1 MGWRQMGWWRMG
13 AQPMQRSLRR
23 LTAMVE
29 TAAATAA
36 AAALGIAVLAG
47 AGAALLRYTAG
58 IAVPDGFDIVR
69 LAGGI
74 AACWGIAAA
83 IAADDLIR
91 IDLAAGLGRRA
102 ARITALTGAIGLA
115 AGGLLLARSGVL
127 GAMLLTHSG
136 ETTADLQMPLWPAHL
151 VMAAGLV
158 VAALAGLCRMLMV
171 VLPPE
176 PVAEGVP

>member
-1 MGWRQMGWWRMG
+1 
-13 AQPMQRSLRR
+13 MQRALRR

-29 TAAATAA
+29 TAAATTAA
-36 AAALGIAVLAG
+36 TALGIAVLAG
-47 AGAALLRYTAG
+47 AGAALLRYIAG

-69 LAGGI
+69 LTGGI

-91 IDLAAGLGRRA
+91 IDLIAGLGRRA
-102 ARITALTGAIGLA
+102 GRLAALTGAIGLA

-127 GAMLLTHSG
+127 GAMSLTYSG

-151 VMAAGLV
+151 VMAAGLA
-158 VAALAGLCRMLMV
+158 VAALAGLCRMLMA

-176 PVAEGVP
+176 PVDGGAP